1 MWVNGKMVNTLKV
14 KEKTMDEQFNHTL
27 ILLCGMR
34 ESMKWFLDIAKIT
47 KDP

>member
-14 KEKTMDEQFNHTL
+14 NGKTMDEQFNHTL

-34 ESMKWFLDIAKIT
+34 ESTKWVIDIAKLT